1 MTGPQRMASS
11 CLRCAE
17 CWKALHVAL
26 AALNSNLLPSPCRS
40 IRAANSLPTA
50 SVLAPDTS
58 NVSLQT
64 LQTCSRLPSSRM
76 LRHTLH
82 VLAQELLITQ
92 QGNPFG
98 LTDPITAHA
107 APLLP
112 VQVSSVNSQNV
123 QALFTSL
130 FARMLATIPG
140 IPQELASLAVQQAK
154 EVRDS

>member
-1 MTGPQRMASS
+1 MF
-11 CLRCAE
+11 
-17 CWKALHVAL
+17 
-26 AALNSNLLPSPCRS
+26 
-40 IRAANSLPTA
+40 
-50 SVLAPDTS
+50 
-58 NVSLQT
+58 LQT
-64 LQTCSRLPSSRM
+64 LQRCSRLPFSPL
-76 LRHTLH
+76 LRNTLH

-98 LTDPITAHA
+98 LTDLSTAHA
-107 APLLP
+107 DPL
-112 VQVSSVNSQNV
+112 QVSSVNSQNV